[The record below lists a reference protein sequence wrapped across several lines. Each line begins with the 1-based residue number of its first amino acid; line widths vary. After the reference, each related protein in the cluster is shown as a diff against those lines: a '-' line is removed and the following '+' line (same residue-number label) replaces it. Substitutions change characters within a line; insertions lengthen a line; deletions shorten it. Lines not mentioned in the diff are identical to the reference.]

1 MDNANSQSLP
11 ATTPP
16 LTPAQ
21 VSAVA
26 EKVTPVSMMTNALS
40 TFMADIFEEVRQEDL
55 YIQELRKDILNDLP
69 NMKPSE
75 KIALIT
81 SETTNRND
89 MASKVIAPTMQ
100 LMTALQQN
108 ELAERKEKM
117 KEQEVRQVSVSNIG
131 QVSAIA
137 PSEVLTGLQA
147 LFSLQNVAAPSPRL
161 APNEADETPFASEE
175 VPSAKPSSPS

>member
-1 MDNANSQSLP
+1 MDNANSQNLP
-11 ATTPP
+11 TTTPP

-89 MASKVIAPTMQ
+89 MASK
-100 LMTALQQN
+100 
-108 ELAERKEKM
+108 RC
-117 KEQEVRQVSVSNIG
+117 
-131 QVSAIA
+131 
-137 PSEVLTGLQA
+137 
-147 LFSLQNVAAPSPRL
+147 SL
-161 APNEADETPFASEE
+161 
-175 VPSAKPSSPS
+175 